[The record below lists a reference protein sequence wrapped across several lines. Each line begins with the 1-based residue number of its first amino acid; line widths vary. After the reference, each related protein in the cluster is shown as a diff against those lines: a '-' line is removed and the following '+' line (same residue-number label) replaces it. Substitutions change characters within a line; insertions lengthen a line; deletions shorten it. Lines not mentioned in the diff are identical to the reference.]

1 MKVSLVGFF
10 LKCPPEYFATL
21 FNIDPI
27 HTVAFTGINL
37 IAIVFVII
45 FRQRYYQQI
54 GKYADFIFI
63 LTSIY
68 LTLLIILV
76 FYGVFFFDNTC
87 WYRGN

>member
-1 MKVSLVGFF
+1 MNVSIVGFF
-10 LKCPPEYFATL
+10 FRCPPEYFATL

-27 HTVAFTGINL
+27 HTLAFSTFNF
-37 IAIVFVII
+37 IAIFLALI
-45 FRQRYYQQI
+45 FRERHNKGI
-54 GKYADFIFI
+54 GKYSGFIYG

-68 LTLLIILV
+68 LTLLVILV